1 MKLLTE
7 WVDHE
12 SPAGRFSAYLA
23 HPEPVSAPLP
33 GVIVIQEVWGVDA
46 HIRDVAERFATA
58 GYAALAPDLYSAG
71 GARPPALAAHR
82 VEAARAF
89 LDSIPPAEWM
99 AVLGDEERRAQALA
113 RLPADEGAQVGETV
127 GALFG
132 SAGGDSVRHL
142 GVLRAAFAYLRSL
155 PACGGRPVGSVG
167 YCMGGGL
174 SALLACEEPDL
185 SAAVIFYGQSPGAE
199 QVARV
204 RCPLRGFYGQDD
216 PRVIAGLPDFAA
228 ALQSVGVD
236 HGLRIYPGTPHAFFN
251 DTRPSYRPEAARDA
265 WARTLAFFAE
275 ALGPVPTVPLA
286 DAASAG

>member
-7 WVDHE
+7 WVNHD
-12 SPAGRFSAYLA
+12 SPAGSFSAYLA
-23 HPEPVSAPLP
+23 HPGPVRTPVP

-46 HIRDVAERFATA
+46 HIRDLVERFATA

-71 GARPPALAAHR
+71 GARPRALAADR

-99 AVLGDEERRAQALA
+99 AVLGDEARRAEALS
-113 RLPADEGAQVGETV
+113 RLPVEQGRQVGETV

-132 SAGGDSVRHL
+132 GAGGDSGRHL
-142 GVLRAAFAYLRSL
+142 AVLRAAFSYLRSH
-155 PACGGRPVGSVG
+155 PVCGGRPVGSVG

-185 SAAVIFYGQSPGAE
+185 SAAVIFYGPSPGQQQA
-199 QVARV
+199 ARI
-204 RCPLRGFYGQDD
+204 RCPVRGFYGGDD
-216 PRVIAGLPDFAA
+216 LRVSAGLPAFAA
-228 ALQSVGVD
+228 TLQSVGVD
-236 HGLRIYPGTPHAFFN
+236 HALRNYPGAPHAFFN

-265 WARTLAFFAE
+265 WAKTLAFFAA

-286 DAASAG
+286 DAASSG